1 MKFDYKK
8 ILIIGCG
15 GCGKSTLAKQMGKLF
30 DIPVVHLDKLYWLP
44 NWVERNFDEFDA
56 LVTKELKK
64 DNWIIDGNYSRT
76 LETRLQYA
84 DLCIFLDYPTELCL
98 QSVYER
104 VKIYQD
110 TTRPDMKDGC
120 VEQVDDEFIEW
131 INNYNK
137 NIRPV
142 MFDLLEKSNVTYLIF
157 KSREE
162 TQNWLDAISN

>member
-1 MKFDYKK
+1 M
-8 ILIIGCG
+8 
-15 GCGKSTLAKQMGKLF
+15 T
-30 DIPVVHLDKLYWLP
+30 
-44 NWVERNFDEFDA
+44 
-56 LVTKELKK
+56 
-64 DNWIIDGNYSRT
+64 
-76 LETRLQYA
+76 
-84 DLCIFLDYPTELCL
+84 
-98 QSVYER
+98 
-104 VKIYQD
+104 
-110 TTRPDMKDGC
+110 DGC